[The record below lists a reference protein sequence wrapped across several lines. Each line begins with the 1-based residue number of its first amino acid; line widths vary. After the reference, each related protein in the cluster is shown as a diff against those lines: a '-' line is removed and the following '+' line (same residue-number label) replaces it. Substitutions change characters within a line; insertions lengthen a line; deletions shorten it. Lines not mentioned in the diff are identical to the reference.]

1 MKFIEGIC
9 ALGQARLIIILGAM
23 IFSAI
28 GTFIWM
34 MIKYSQG
41 ETYASEFILVII
53 FLILSI
59 VSFFYFRRQ
68 QNLLNQIEME
78 EKKLDKERRQAILDQ
93 IEKKK

>member
-1 MKFIEGIC
+1 MKFIEGIG
-9 ALGQARLIIILGAM
+9 ALGQARLIIILGTM

-41 ETYASEFILVII
+41 ETYVSEFILVII

-59 VSFFYFRRQ
+59 ISFFYFRRQ
-68 QNLLNQIEME
+68 QILLYQTERE
-78 EKKLDKERRQAILDQ
+78 KKKLDEERKQFY
-93 IEKKK
+93 EKHMRK